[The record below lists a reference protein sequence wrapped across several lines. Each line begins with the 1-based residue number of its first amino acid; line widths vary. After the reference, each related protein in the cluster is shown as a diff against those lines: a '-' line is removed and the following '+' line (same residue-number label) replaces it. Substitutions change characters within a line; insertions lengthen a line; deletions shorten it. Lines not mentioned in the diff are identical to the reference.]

1 MDYNALKSYL
11 APLSAY
17 LSDESLTEIVI
28 NRPGEIWTESRHGWC
43 VHALPENT
51 FQWSQHIGVLV
62 AGFNSKTMTQASPIL
77 SATLPDGQR
86 IQVVRPPVTENGIIS
101 ITIRKPSL
109 NDFSLQE
116 LESFGAFDEFVIAKP
131 VLKDFEVK
139 MLELLEKKRIVEFL
153 KLAVA
158 TGRNI
163 VLCGKTGSGKTT
175 MLKTLTNL
183 IDVMERLIT
192 IEDVHEVNL
201 NNHRNKVHLFYGKSG
216 IEARDVLASCLRMK
230 PDRILLAELRGGEAW
245 EFLSALDSDHAGM
258 TTAHAAGAEDCIYRI
273 ASLVRE
279 SEVGATMPND
289 IVLQKVRSTVD
300 VVLYMQDW
308 KVKEIYYSPEKKYGA

>member
-11 APLSAY
+11 APFSAY
-17 LSDESLTEIVI
+17 LSDESLTEVVV
-28 NRPGEIWTESRHGWC
+28 NRPGEIWTESRQGWQ
-43 VHALPENT
+43 VHNAPENT
-51 FQWSQHIGVLV
+51 FEWARHIGVLV
-62 AGFNSKTMTQASPIL
+62 AGYNSKTMNQVSPIL

-86 IQVVRPPVTENGIIS
+86 IQVVRPPITERGIIS

-116 LESFGAFDEFVIAKP
+116 LESFGAFNDFVIAKP
-131 VLKDFEVK
+131 GLKDYEIR
-139 MLELLEKKRIVEFL
+139 MLELLESKKIIEFL
-153 KLAVA
+153 KLAVS

-175 MLKTLTNL
+175 LLKTLTNL
-183 IDVMERLIT
+183 IDLNERLIT

-201 NNHRNKVHLFYGKSG
+201 SNHRNKVHLFYNKDG
-216 IEARDVLASCLRMK
+216 IDADQVLASCLRMK
-230 PDRILLAELRGGEAW
+230 PNRILLAELRGGEAW

-258 TTAHAAGAEDCIYRI
+258 TTAHASGAEDCIYRI

-308 KVKEIYYSPEKKYGA
+308 RVKEVYYDPEKKNGT